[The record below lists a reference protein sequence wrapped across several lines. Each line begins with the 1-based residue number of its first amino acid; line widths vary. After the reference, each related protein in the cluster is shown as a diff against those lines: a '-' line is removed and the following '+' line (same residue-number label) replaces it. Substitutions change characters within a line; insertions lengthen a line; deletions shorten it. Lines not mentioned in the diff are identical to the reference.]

1 MVLTYNRY
9 YSAAFLCECLLSVLF
24 KFFLFFFQPNHAEEL
39 DPEKLEE
46 QAAVL
51 EKDLILKERE
61 TLDVLKEL
69 ESTKR
74 LVENLKSKVQ
84 KEESEANLN
93 FQTSVCENISS
104 VKEAVRR
111 ELKDRDEAI
120 TVKIP
125 VTTSSKTK

>member
-1 MVLTYNRY
+1 M
-9 YSAAFLCECLLSVLF
+9 
-24 KFFLFFFQPNHAEEL
+24 
-39 DPEKLEE
+39 
-46 QAAVL
+46 

-104 VKEAVRR
+104 VKEDEREDKENRVSNVVQNSKEGCVPYPSSSPGLILMELKQAKFNLNITSRCERPRNNRRR
-111 ELKDRDEAI
+111 EL
-120 TVKIP
+120 
-125 VTTSSKTK
+125 

>member
-1 MVLTYNRY
+1 M
-9 YSAAFLCECLLSVLF
+9 
-24 KFFLFFFQPNHAEEL
+24 
-39 DPEKLEE
+39 
-46 QAAVL
+46 

-61 TLDVLKEL
+61 TLNVLKEL

-104 VKEAVRR
+104 VKEDER
-111 ELKDRDEAI
+111 EDKENR
-120 TVKIP
+120 VSN
-125 VTTSSKTK
+125 VV